1 MPSTID
7 DLLAMPPLQLADV
20 SVFLISPTYANEQ
33 LYGLERYLDHDDKLR
48 LAKFSSQDL
57 RHRFIRARAALRCIL
72 STFCDNQ
79 IPETDWR
86 FGAIANGKPCIRAPK
101 TSIASFN
108 LSYANSFIGI
118 ALSQTVEVGIDIE
131 VEHAIPDDEIPWH
144 LFSQEEQQ
152 LLKATPK
159 KDFSN
164 AFFRLWTLKEAIAKQ
179 TGQGFAT
186 EFSEINTLGLSIIEE
201 MNEIDRS
208 TETENLLFHHRLIVD
223 DNPLH
228 LAISAAS
235 KSRKGEG

>member
-7 DLLAMPPLQLADV
+7 DLLAIPPLQLSDV
-20 SVFLISPTYANEQ
+20 SVFLISPNDGADQ
-33 LYGLERYLDHDDKLR
+33 VHGLECYLDHDDKLR
-48 LAKFSSQDL
+48 LAKFASLDL
-57 RHRFIRARAALRCIL
+57 GHRFIKARAALRCIL
-72 STFCDNQ
+72 TTFGDNK

-86 FGAIANGKPCIRAPK
+86 FGVIANGKPCIRAPK

-108 LSYANSFIGI
+108 LSYANSFIAI
-118 ALSQTVEVGIDIE
+118 AFSKTVEVGIDIE

-144 LFSQEEQQ
+144 LFSKDEQQ

-186 EFSEINTLGLSIIEE
+186 EFSEINTLDLFVIEAAS
-201 MNEIDRS
+201 EIDRS
-208 TETENLLFHHRLIVD
+208 TKDENLLVHDRLIID
-223 DNPLH
+223 GSPLH
-228 LAISAAS
+228 LAVSTAPAS
-235 KSRKGEG
+235 PSGEG